1 MPGVGR
7 PHKEKMPALWCNGSI
22 AVLLLAA
29 MIDFIVGDPWH
40 WLHPVQVMGWG
51 VQHYQAWVLQS
62 ISSPWGQRWAGVGL
76 GLGLPLLSGAIAAG
90 LVLLAGQIHLVWAIA
105 IAAVILA
112 SCLAARSLRRAATEV
127 LTPLDQSDLVTAR
140 SRLGLYVGRDTEQLS
155 EPEILRAVME
165 TISENAT
172 DGVMAP
178 LFYGLLGLIFSPA
191 AGAGLAI
198 AYKALSTLDSMIGYR
213 SAPYQD
219 LGWFSAR
226 CEDYVTWLPCRLTVV
241 TIALLSRRP
250 RRVWSLCRRDAPAD
264 PSPNAGWS
272 ECAYA
277 AALGVQLGG
286 VNRYRGEVRHKPLLA
301 EPLQPITS
309 SLIEQGLQLT
319 RWTVGSWLLG
329 ATILSLL
336 FAHIP

>member
-1 MPGVGR
+1 
-7 PHKEKMPALWCNGSI
+7 MPALWCNGSI

-29 MIDFIVGDPWH
+29 MIDFVVGDPWD
-40 WLHPVQVMGWG
+40 WLHPVQVMGWSI
-51 VQHYQAWVLQS
+51 QHYQAWVFQS
-62 ISSPWGQRWAGVGL
+62 ISSAWGQRLAGVGL
-76 GLGLPLLSGAIAAG
+76 GLGLPLLSGAIAAA
-90 LVLLAGQIHLVWAIA
+90 LVMLAGQIHLALAIA

-112 SCLAARSLRRAATEV
+112 SCLAARSLRRAAAEV
-127 LTPLDQSDLVTAR
+127 LTPLRQGDLITAR
-140 SRLGLYVGRDTEQLS
+140 ARLGLYVGRDTEQLS
-155 EPEILRAVME
+155 EAEILRAVME

-178 LFYGLLGLIFSPA
+178 LFYGLLGLMISPA

-198 AYKALSTLDSMIGYR
+198 AYKALSTLDSMIGYQ
-213 SAPYQD
+213 SPPYQD

-226 CEDYVTWLPCRLTVV
+226 CEDIVTWLPCRLTVV

-250 RRVWSLCRRDAPAD
+250 RRVWDLCCRDAPAD

-286 VNRYRGEVRHKPLLA
+286 VNCYRGEVKHKPLLA
-301 EPLQPITS
+301 EPLQSITMPV
-309 SLIEQGLQLT
+309 IEQGLQLT
-319 RWTVGSWLLG
+319 RWAMGSWLLG
-329 ATILSLL
+329 AIVISWIV
-336 FAHIP
+336 AYIP